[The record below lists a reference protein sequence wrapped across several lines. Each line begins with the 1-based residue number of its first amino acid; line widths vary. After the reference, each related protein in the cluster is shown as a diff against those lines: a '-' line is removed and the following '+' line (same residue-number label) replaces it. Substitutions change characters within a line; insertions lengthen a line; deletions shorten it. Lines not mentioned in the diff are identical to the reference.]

1 MNTLITYVH
10 VHCGKSGQIQ
20 NQTANLQWK
29 KKQPIVSNN
38 CIYIKRTSQ
47 QACCVCWYIRS
58 SLNVQTTRYLV
69 DFV

>member
-1 MNTLITYVH
+1 MFMSIVVNLDKYRIKRPIFN
-10 VHCGKSGQIQ
+10 GK
-20 NQTANLQWK
+20 K
-29 KKQPIVSNN
+29 PQPIVSNN
-38 CIYIKRTSQ
+38 CIYDIKRTSQ